1 MNIISNLFP
10 GSVNKSGLSKSSV
23 THTATPHIETTA
35 AVSEPIDMTEIPS
48 GGY

>member
-10 GSVNKSGLSKSSV
+10 GSVNKSGLAKSSEKNS
-23 THTATPHIETTA
+23 ATPHIETTA
-35 AVSEPIDMTEIPS
+35 AIAEPVDMTEIPS